1 LKEVI
6 VRLVSEPEGREELMV
21 TAVRLEVLHGND
33 VTVTR
38 EINNRR
44 TVPRVSS
51 RRVSLGPTIEYLP
64 IWSDCV
70 PLVSLD
76 REPDLQF

>member
-1 LKEVI
+1 MV
-6 VRLVSEPEGREELMV
+6 VRPVAEREGRDELMV
-21 TAVRLEVLHGND
+21 TAVRLEVLHGNG
-33 VTVTR
+33 VTVTWG
-38 EINNRR
+38 INSRR
-44 TVPRVSS
+44 TVFRVSS
-51 RRVSLGPTIEYLP
+51 RRVSLEPTIEYLP

>member
-1 LKEVI
+1 MI

-33 VTVTR
+33 VTVTW